1 MTCVECQERLQ
12 RMLDGRPDEFAA
24 VSGHVA
30 ACPEC
35 GEAHRAG
42 RRLQEGLLLM
52 GVPRP
57 SHGLADRIVAR
68 VLFDRQARRS
78 RRRRWLVVT
87 ALAASLLIAM
97 FAGDLWRRMR
107 HTDSPLVEPA
117 PVADGSD
124 KTPKETTPSPSPRES
139 VSEAGLAFASLS
151 RKAKDETVEQT
162 MLLWPVAS
170 APLSFEGLDL
180 QTPLEPPSQSLR
192 EAGQN
197 VSSGL
202 EPVATSARRAMNLFW
217 RDLPPMEPA
226 KKQGS

>member
-12 RMLDGRPDEFAA
+12 RMLDGRTEEVAS

-42 RRLQEGLLLM
+42 RRLQEGLLLLAS
-52 GVPRP
+52 PQP
-57 SHGLADRIVAR
+57 PPAFADRIVAH

-87 ALAASLLIAM
+87 ALAASLLIAVS
-97 FAGDLWRRMR
+97 AGYYRFGMR
-107 HTDSPLVEPA
+107 EAHSPLVEPA
-117 PVADGSD
+117 PLADGGN
-124 KTPKETTPSPSPRES
+124 KKPEERTAAPSPRES
-139 VSEAGLAFASLS
+139 VAEAGQAFASLS
-151 RKAKDETVEQT
+151 HKAKDETVDQA

-170 APLSFEGLDL
+170 TPLSFNGLDL
-180 QTPLEPPSQSLR
+180 QTPLEPPSHSLR

-202 EPVATSARRAMNLFW
+202 EPVANSARRAVNLFW

>member
-1 MTCVECQERLQ
+1 
-12 RMLDGRPDEFAA
+12 MLDGRPEEGASVA
-24 VSGHVA
+24 GHVA
-30 ACPEC
+30 DCPKC
-35 GEAHRAG
+35 GEMHRAG
-42 RRLQEGLLLM
+42 SRLREGLLHLV
-52 GVPRP
+52 VPP
-57 SHGLADRIVAR
+57 PPHHFADRVVR
-68 VLFDRQARRS
+68 RLLSDRQARRS

-87 ALAASLLIAM
+87 ALAASLLLAVS
-97 FAGDLWRRMR
+97 AGYYWFGNRDAHPTIVELA
-107 HTDSPLVEPA
+107 PL
-117 PVADGSD
+117 ADGGN
-124 KTPKETTPSPSPRES
+124 KAPEQRTPTPSPRES
-139 VSEAGLAFASLS
+139 VADAGLAVASLS

-170 APLSFEGLDL
+170 TPLSFEGLDL

-202 EPVATSARRAMNLFW
+202 EPVANSARRAMNLFW